1 MALTPDLSTITLT
14 GTYIDLNGLPIVGLV
29 AFSPQSILKDTDQN
43 QIIINSTIIA
53 PLNNNGSF
61 SVVLPVTDDSDVA
74 PVPFA
79 YRVEEIFAG
88 GRSFFITIPA
98 GGASSQD
105 IADFA
110 PAVSGGDA
118 VNFVTQ
124 SQFNTLEARRVA
136 AVANYNQIDDIAAT
150 ITLAES
156 HALSAA
162 SASVGAN
169 KAPHQFLTMGL

>member
-14 GTYIDLNGLPIVGLV
+14 GTYVDLKGLPISGSV

-43 QIIINSTIIA
+43 QIIINTRIVAI
-53 PLNNNGSF
+53 LNNSGSF

-74 PVPFA
+74 PTPFA
-79 YRVEEIFAG
+79 YAVEEIFAG

-110 PAVSGGDA
+110 PAVSTTDA
-118 VNFVTQ
+118 ANFVTQ
-124 SQFNTLEARRVA
+124 SQFNILEARRVA

-162 SASVGAN
+162 NSAIGTN

>member
-14 GTYIDLNGLPIVGLV
+14 GTYVDLNGLPISGLV

-53 PLNNNGSF
+53 PLDGNGSF

-74 PVPFA
+74 PIPFA
-79 YRVEEIFAG
+79 YAVEEIFAG

-98 GGASSQD
+98 GGTSSQD

-110 PAVSGGDA
+110 PAVSNTEA
-118 VNFVTQ
+118 ANFVTQ
-124 SQFNTLEARRVA
+124 SQFNTLFSRHVA
-136 AVANYNQIDDIAAT
+136 ALTNYNQIIDIAANVT
-150 ITLAES
+150 AADNFAI
-156 HALSAA
+156 AA
-162 SASVGAN
+162 SQASTGAS
-169 KAPHQFLTMGL
+169 KASHQFLLMGL